1 MEYEFKAGRLYLHRA
16 PEEKAPLL
24 LRLRRIE
31 GQVRGLME
39 MIEANR
45 YCLDEVQQA
54 NAVSAAVREVAMLI
68 IADHVTAGVDYAVKS
83 GDTEGP
89 IEDVL
94 SVLRAAM
101 RQRG

>member
-1 MEYEFKAGRLYLHRA
+1 MEYEFEGGRLFLQRT

-54 NAVSAAVREVAMLI
+54 NAVAAAMREVAMLI
-68 IADHVTAGVDYAVKS
+68 ISDHVTAGVDYAVKS
-83 GDTEGP
+83 GDTDGP
-89 IEDVL
+89 IQDVL
-94 SVLRAAM
+94 TVLRAAM